1 MHESLVPSMRAV
13 DPQAGIRFETIAAVP
28 AFLARPDDPAVQL
41 AQRLA
46 ATDATTLVAFGT
58 EAGLFQGAGIPTVV
72 CGPGHIAQAHQADEY
87 VSLAQL
93 AAAERFLLALV
104 DGGCRPCCRSA
115 DARAAALLSSLFG
128 EQDMSREIGWIGLG
142 RMGEAMVKRLTQAGS
157 TVKVWN
163 RTRSKAEPMVE
174 YGATIVD
181 ARQDLVGCDVVF
193 TMVSTTDDLK
203 DVLFGDGGLV
213 TGATR
218 PAVVVDSS
226 SISNEGSAE
235 IRARLEALGVGY
247 LCAPVSGNAKVAKA
261 GKLLVV
267 ASGPKAVFDR
277 VEPLLQALGRKVL
290 WVGEGELARIWKIA
304 HNTMF
309 GVVIQNLCEITVL
322 AEKAGIP
329 RHVFL
334 ESINDSVLGSMYTRY
349 KTPVLTNLTFEQVTF
364 TPKLLLK
371 DMDLGLGA
379 AKALRRLD
387 AGRRGDARV
396 GRADGRPRPRGCRLR
411 GAAGRDGA
419 RCRARAEGGERED
432 RRRARGM
439 RVGCSLVRR
448 CARSLRAARPKEPS
462 HDSRC
467 RRHADPRRHDRH
479 DGPPG
484 RPAAATS

>member
-1 MHESLVPSMRAV
+1 
-13 DPQAGIRFETIAAVP
+13 
-28 AFLARPDDPAVQL
+28 
-41 AQRLA
+41 
-46 ATDATTLVAFGT
+46 
-58 EAGLFQGAGIPTVV
+58 
-72 CGPGHIAQAHQADEY
+72 
-87 VSLAQL
+87 
-93 AAAERFLLALV
+93 
-104 DGGCRPCCRSA
+104 
-115 DARAAALLSSLFG
+115 
-128 EQDMSREIGWIGLG
+128 MSREIGWIGLG

-203 DVLFGDGGLV
+203 DVLFGSGGLV
-213 TGATR
+213 TGTAR

-235 IRARLEALGVGY
+235 IRAQLEALGVAY

-267 ASGPKAVFDR
+267 ASGPKAVYDR
-277 VEPLLQALGRKVL
+277 VEPLLAALGRKVL

-379 AKALRRLD
+379 AKAL
-387 AGRRGDARV
+387 GV
-396 GRADGRPRPRGCRLR
+396 S
-411 GAAGRDGA
+411 
-419 RCRARAEGGERED
+419 
-432 RRRARGM
+432 M
-439 RVGCSLVRR
+439 
-448 CARSLRAARPKEPS
+448 
-462 HDSRC
+462 
-467 RRHADPRRHDRH
+467 
-479 DGPPG
+479 
-484 RPAAATS
+484 PAAAATRESVARMVGRGHEDVDFAVLLLETARDAGLELKAEDVKIDDGLAS